1 MNRTIKDCVYGLAVG
16 DALGVPF
23 EFRPRNTFN
32 ATDMTSGGV
41 WNQTIGTWSDDTSMT
56 IATCDALKEN
66 NKKIDLKAILRNFVI
81 WKDYDA
87 YTAHSNTFDVG
98 NTTAQALDRRK
109 GLDDLYSNGNGS
121 LMRIAPLIFIDCTD
135 EEIAQVSAIT
145 HAHQYSIEACILY
158 VRIGKELLKGKDLKT
173 ILDELDCSDTF
184 ARLNNLKNLDRD
196 SIQSGGYV
204 VHTLEASLWCILNTA
219 TYSNAVLTAVNLGD
233 DTDTTA
239 AVTGALAGLIYGY
252 ESIPKEWIDNLA
264 NKELID
270 SCLF

>member
-1 MNRTIKDCVYGLAVG
+1 
-16 DALGVPF
+16 
-23 EFRPRNTFN
+23 
-32 ATDMTSGGV
+32 MTSGGV
-41 WNQTIGTWSDDTSMT
+41 WNQIIGTWSDDTSMT

-66 NKKIDLKAILRNFVI
+66 NKKIDLKAIQRNFVI

-87 YTAHSNTFDVG
+87 YTAHNNTFDVG

-145 HAHQYSIEACILY
+145 HAHQYSIEA
-158 VRIGKELLKGKDLKT
+158 IGKELLKGKSLET
-173 ILDELDCSDTF
+173 ILDELECSATF
-184 ARLNNLKNLDRD
+184 SRLKNLKKIDRD

-219 TYSNAVLTAVNLGD
+219 TYSSAVLTAVNLGD

-252 ESIPKEWIDNLA
+252 EDIPKEWIDKLA

>member
-32 ATDMTSGGV
+32 ATDMTSCGV
-41 WNQTIGTWSDDTSMT
+41 WNQTTGTWSDDTSMT
-56 IATCDALKEN
+56 IATCDALREN
-66 NKKIDLKAILRNFVI
+66 NQKIDLKAIQRNFVI

-87 YTAHSNTFDVG
+87 YTAHNNTFDVG

-109 GLDDLYSNGNGS
+109 GLD
-121 LMRIAPLIFIDCTD
+121 
-135 EEIAQVSAIT
+135 
-145 HAHQYSIEACILY
+145 
-158 VRIGKELLKGKDLKT
+158 EL
-173 ILDELDCSDTF
+173 ECSDTF
-184 ARLNNLKNLDRD
+184 ARLKNLKNLDRD
-196 SIQSGGYV
+196 SIESGGYV

-219 TYSNAVLTAVNLGD
+219 TYSSAVLTAVNLGN

-252 ESIPKEWIDNLA
+252 ESIPQEWINALA

>member
-1 MNRTIKDCVYGLAVG
+1 
-16 DALGVPF
+16 
-23 EFRPRNTFN
+23 
-32 ATDMTSGGV
+32 MTEYAPEENEYNKNFLYIEV
-41 WNQTIGTWSDDTSMT
+41 LIGISDYTLT
-56 IATCDALKEN
+56 HFLH
-66 NKKIDLKAILRNFVI
+66 LI

-87 YTAHSNTFDVG
+87 YTAHNNTFDVG

-109 GLDDLYSNGNGS
+109 GFDDLYSNGNGS
-121 LMRIAPLIFIDCTD
+121 LMRISPLIFVDCTD
-135 EEIAQVSAIT
+135 EEISNVSAIT
-145 HAHQYSIEACILY
+145 HAHAYSIEACVLY
-158 VRIGKELLKGKDLKT
+158 VKIGKELLKGKSLET
-173 ILDELDCSDTF
+173 ILDELECSATF
-184 ARLNNLKNLDRD
+184 SRLKNLKKIDRD

-219 TYSNAVLTAVNLGD
+219 TYSSAVLTAVNLGD

-252 ESIPKEWIDNLA
+252 EDIPKEWIDKLA

>member
-1 MNRTIKDCVYGLAVG
+1 MDRTIKDCVYGLAIG

-23 EFRPRNTFN
+23 EFRPRDSFN
-32 ATDMTSGGV
+32 ATTMTSGGV
-41 WNQTIGTWSDDTSMT
+41 WNQPIGTWSDDTSMT
-56 IATCDALKEN
+56 IATCDALREN

-87 YTAHSNTFDVG
+87 YTAHNNTFDVG

-109 GLDDLYSNGNGS
+109 GFDDLYSNGNGS
-121 LMRIAPLIFIDCTD
+121 LMRISPLIFVDCTD
-135 EEIAQVSAIT
+135 EEISNVSAIT
-145 HAHQYSIEACILY
+145 HAHAYSIEACVLY
-158 VRIGKELLKGKDLKT
+158 VKIGKELLKGKSLET
-173 ILDELDCSDTF
+173 ILDELECSATF
-184 ARLNNLKNLDRD
+184 SRLKNLKKIDRD

-252 ESIPKEWIDNLA
+252 EDIPKEWIDKLA